1 METTARGQS
10 RIFTIPN
17 LLSLLRILMI
27 PLLVWLYCGKE
38 DPFLTTLV
46 LLLSGMTDIVDA
58 FIARRFQM
66 TSDLGKVLDPVADK
80 LTQGVMLICLVT
92 RFPHMLIPLCLL
104 ILKELF
110 AAVSGAMVIRRT
122 GVVMGAQWHG
132 KAATVSLYG
141 MMLIHL
147 LWDSIPVAV
156 SWLLVGL
163 CAAVMLYSAIRYG
176 VRNLR
181 AIREKEQRERRDR

>member
-46 LLLSGMTDIVDA
+46 LLLSGMTDMVDG
-58 FIARRFQM
+58 FIARRFHM

-80 LTQGVMLICLVT
+80 LTQGVMLICLVS

-104 ILKELF
+104 ILKEFF

-122 GVVMGAQWHG
+122 GVVMGADWHG
-132 KAATVSLYG
+132 KAATVALYG

-147 LWDSIPVAV
+147 LWVSIPAAL